1 MKRSGLRLRIDL
13 PSVKDARRR
22 LAALAWALALAG
34 CGGAAVESHLP
45 DSPAV
50 GTQPAKVES
59 TRRAGVA
66 TTAEVGGLD
75 EREAEQSFRA
85 SLDALQ
91 ACVSDGVT
99 RVEFMSGSIEFA
111 VKIDAT
117 RRARQIWAAQST
129 LGERATE
136 KCMFDALRS
145 QRWPAPVGGTFGI
158 ARNSFEFEPR
168 KGTPVP
174 AVWDAGRVSEA
185 IDAVSPTLG
194 ECRGGNDARLLIT
207 LYIGDGGRAI
217 SGGAS
222 SDGPVDDQALDCVVD
237 ALLAADY
244 PPPERSPTKVRFQL

>member
-1 MKRSGLRLRIDL
+1 MKRAVRCFPIHF
-13 PSVKDARRR
+13 PSMPEAAWR
-22 LAALAWALALAG
+22 LAALAGLLAPVA
-34 CGGAAVESHLP
+34 CGGAASESHP
-45 DSPAV
+45 PHSPAA
-50 GTQPAKVES
+50 GSRPRGAES
-59 TRRAGVA
+59 APRDAVA
-66 TTAEVGGLD
+66 TTAEVGALD

-111 VKIDAT
+111 VEIDAT
-117 RRARQIWAAQST
+117 RRARQVWAAEST

-145 QRWPAPVGGTFGI
+145 QRWPAPVGGAVGI

-185 IDAVSPTLG
+185 IDAVSSTLG
-194 ECRGGNDARLLIT
+194 ECRGESDARLLIT

-222 SDGPVDDQALDCVVD
+222 SDGPVDDQALDCIVD
-237 ALLAADY
+237 ALLAVEY
-244 PPPERSPTKVRFQL
+244 PPPERTPTKVRFHL

>member
-1 MKRSGLRLRIDL
+1 
-13 PSVKDARRR
+13 
-22 LAALAWALALAG
+22 
-34 CGGAAVESHLP
+34 
-45 DSPAV
+45 
-50 GTQPAKVES
+50 
-59 TRRAGVA
+59 VA
-66 TTAEVGGLD
+66 TSAEVGGLD

-91 ACVSDGVT
+91 TCVSEGVT

-117 RRARQIWAAQST
+117 RRARQVWAAQST

-145 QRWPAPVGGTFGI
+145 VTWPAPVGGVFGI

-174 AVWDAGRVSEA
+174 AIWDAGRVSQA
-185 IDAVSPTLG
+185 VDAVSSTLG
-194 ECRGGNDARLLIT
+194 ECRGDNDAHLLIT

-222 SDGPVDDQALDCVVD
+222 SDGPVEDRALDCIVD
-237 ALLAADY
+237 ALLAVEY